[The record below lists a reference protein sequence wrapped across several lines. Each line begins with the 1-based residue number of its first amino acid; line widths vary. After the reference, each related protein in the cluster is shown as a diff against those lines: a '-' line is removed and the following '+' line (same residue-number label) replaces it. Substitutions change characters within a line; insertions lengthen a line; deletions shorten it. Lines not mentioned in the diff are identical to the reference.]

1 MGEPPRPGAGSFN
14 GESEEDMRTWT
25 RAVPAVAGALVL
37 AVALTGCND
46 SDGSG
51 KKKGSSGSHSDS
63 DSGSD
68 SGSDSSG
75 GKTTFSLGETS
86 PVQKSDTKES
96 KGATYTVTP
105 TKVQTGTKADMDN
118 SGLKKDKEDG
128 PQIPVY
134 VWSTLTHK
142 SGKTMELG
150 DMDDDLVVKT
160 DKGKRTKA
168 LIVIMGEAKW
178 PNCPAVDTDKKLN
191 AGDSEKICS
200 AFLIP
205 EGQKA
210 AAVELSRGFY
220 KDPLEWPVK
229 N

>member
-1 MGEPPRPGAGSFN
+1 
-14 GESEEDMRTWT
+14 MRTWT
-25 RAVPAVAGALVL
+25 RAIPAAAGVL
-37 AVALTGCND
+37 ALGLALTGCND
-46 SDGSG
+46 SGSG
-51 KKKGSSGSHSDS
+51 KSRAGSGSHAS

-68 SGSDSSG
+68 ASDGKKTFRLGEASPEKESDMQASSG
-75 GKTTFSLGETS
+75 AK
-86 PVQKSDTKES
+86 
-96 KGATYTVTP
+96 YTVTP

-134 VWSTLTHK
+134 VWSTLTHT
-142 SGKTMELG
+142 SGKAMEVG

-160 DKGKRTKA
+160 VNGQRTRA
-168 LIVIMGEAKW
+168 LIVLMGEAKW
-178 PNCPAVDTDKKLN
+178 PNCPAPDTDKQLSV
-191 AGDSEKICS
+191 GQSEKICT

-210 AAVELSRGFY
+210 AAVELTQGFY
-220 KDPLEWPVK
+220 KEPLEWPVT

>member
-1 MGEPPRPGAGSFN
+1 
-14 GESEEDMRTWT
+14 MRTWT
-25 RAVPAVAGALVL
+25 RAMPAAVGAL
-37 AVALTGCND
+37 AVGLALTGCND
-46 SDGSG
+46 SGSSKSRAG
-51 KKKGSSGSHSDS
+51 SGSHAS

-68 SGSDSSG
+68 ASDGKKTFRLGEASPEEESDMQKSSG
-75 GKTTFSLGETS
+75 AK
-86 PVQKSDTKES
+86 
-96 KGATYTVTP
+96 YTVTP

-118 SGLKKDKEDG
+118 SGLKKDSKDG

-142 SGKTMELG
+142 SGKAMEIG

-160 DKGKRTKA
+160 VNGRRTRA
-168 LIVIMGEAKW
+168 LIVLMGEAKW
-178 PNCPAVDTDKKLN
+178 PNCPAPDTDKKLS
-191 AGDSEKICS
+191 AGQSEKICS

-210 AAVELSRGFY
+210 TAVELTQGFY
-220 KDPLEWPVK
+220 KEPLEWPVT

>member
-1 MGEPPRPGAGSFN
+1 
-14 GESEEDMRTWT
+14 MRTWT
-25 RAVPAVAGALVL
+25 RAIPAAVCALAL
-37 AVALTGCND
+37 GLALTGCND
-46 SDGSG
+46 SGSSKSRAG
-51 KKKGSSGSHSDS
+51 SGSHAT

-68 SGSDSSG
+68 ASDGKKTFRLGEASPEKESDMQKSSG
-75 GKTTFSLGETS
+75 AK
-86 PVQKSDTKES
+86 
-96 KGATYTVTP
+96 YTVTP

-118 SGLKKDKEDG
+118 SGLKKDTKDG

-142 SGKTMELG
+142 SGKAMEIG

-160 DKGKRTKA
+160 VNGQRTRA
-168 LIVIMGEAKW
+168 LIVLMGEAKW
-178 PNCPAVDTDKKLN
+178 PNCPAPDTDKKLS
-191 AGDSEKICS
+191 AGKSEKICT

-210 AAVELSRGFY
+210 AAVELTQGFY
-220 KDPLEWPVK
+220 KEPLEWPVT

>member
-1 MGEPPRPGAGSFN
+1 MDSCHAGGGGCS
-14 GESEEDMRTWT
+14 GGGLGTDRLQRLGVEQES
-25 RAVPAVAGALVL
+25 G
-37 AVALTGCND
+37 
-46 SDGSG
+46 GSG
-51 KKKGSSGSHSDS
+51 SRAS

-68 SGSDSSG
+68 ASDGKKTFRLGEAGPEEESDMQKSSG
-75 GKTTFSLGETS
+75 AK
-86 PVQKSDTKES
+86 
-96 KGATYTVTP
+96 YTVTP

-118 SGLKKDKEDG
+118 SGLKKDTKDG

-142 SGKTMELG
+142 SGKAMEIG

-160 DKGKRTKA
+160 VNGQRTRA
-168 LIVIMGEAKW
+168 LIVLMGEAKW
-178 PNCPAVDTDKKLN
+178 PNCPAPDPGKKLS
-191 AGDSEKICS
+191 AGQSEKICT

-210 AAVELSRGFY
+210 AAVELTQGFY
-220 KDPLEWPVK
+220 KEPLEWPVT